1 MDVQDVSHFEKLNKH
16 IIVCGIH
23 SSIKHFILPL
33 RAKYLESKQQ
43 DIVIITPMQT
53 IPNDIWDSI
62 SRFPRIFII
71 NGSPLL
77 IEVLKKARIE
87 KADKAV
93 ILGHDPTQ
101 NISLEISEEML
112 DA

>member
-1 MDVQDVSHFEKLNKH
+1 
-16 IIVCGIH
+16 
-23 SSIKHFILPL
+23 
-33 RAKYLESKQQ
+33 
-43 DIVIITPMQT
+43 MQT

-62 SRFPRIFII
+62 SRFPRIFLI

-77 IEVLKKARIE
+77 IEVLKKAKIE

-101 NISLEISEEML
+101 NISTEIAEEML
-112 DA
+112 DAQSIFIYKAIQKCSDNVKIFTEMSYASNIEFLK